1 MCKREGINGVLASH
15 LDACQIPY
23 QVVCER
29 LGLPCFGT
37 KEQFHLLTD
46 KTAFIKTCK
55 ENGVD
60 IIPQYE
66 EQDFDANNNEIEYPL
81 FVKPCDSR
89 GSRGQSVC
97 TKYEEMKSAIAFA
110 KSESKTQKVII
121 EKYMKGKQDFSQ
133 SYLFIDGEA
142 YLVRTGDRF
151 LGAVQDKMDKSCILG
166 ISPSVNTELFLQNAN
181 NNVVKMLKKIGI
193 KNGPVFMQGFIDGDK
208 IRFYDPGL
216 RFPGIEYDRMYY
228 LSTGINLCKALV
240 TFALTGLIPEEYK
253 SVSNYEKL
261 NEKVVFN
268 LFIPVKSGTITKIIG
283 IDTIKNNPKTVAF
296 FQKYREGDYVG
307 EHYNVNQRFCEID
320 MITDSREDVKQ
331 LINWVYSNLKILD
344 EDGNDMKMSMFDT
357 NLL

>member
-1 MCKREGINGVLASH
+1 
-15 LDACQIPY
+15 
-23 QVVCER
+23 
-29 LGLPCFGT
+29 
-37 KEQFHLLTD
+37 
-46 KTAFIKTCK
+46 
-55 ENGVD
+55 
-60 IIPQYE
+60 
-66 EQDFDANNNEIEYPL
+66 
-81 FVKPCDSR
+81 
-89 GSRGQSVC
+89 
-97 TKYEEMKSAIAFA
+97 
-110 KSESKTQKVII
+110 
-121 EKYMKGKQDFSQ
+121 
-133 SYLFIDGEA
+133 
-142 YLVRTGDRF
+142 
-151 LGAVQDKMDKSCILG
+151 
-166 ISPSVNTELFLQNAN
+166 
-181 NNVVKMLKKIGI
+181 MLKKIGI

>member
-1 MCKREGINGVLASH
+1 MNLTRKKLLIIGGAFQHCKLVEAAHEMGVIVYVVDYLPVDEAPAKQIADKHYEYNITDYDEIVSMCKREGINGVLASH

-166 ISPSVNTELFLQNAN
+166 ISPSVNTELF
-181 NNVVKMLKKIGI
+181 
-193 KNGPVFMQGFIDGDK
+193 
-208 IRFYDPGL
+208 
-216 RFPGIEYDRMYY
+216 
-228 LSTGINLCKALV
+228 
-240 TFALTGLIPEEYK
+240 
-253 SVSNYEKL
+253 
-261 NEKVVFN
+261 
-268 LFIPVKSGTITKIIG
+268 
-283 IDTIKNNPKTVAF
+283 
-296 FQKYREGDYVG
+296 
-307 EHYNVNQRFCEID
+307 
-320 MITDSREDVKQ
+320 
-331 LINWVYSNLKILD
+331 
-344 EDGNDMKMSMFDT
+344 
-357 NLL
+357 